1 MRIHWYLPT
10 KTSEISDLQ
19 NSNLASIRLRALP
32 SIRGLKKKGLEVSH
46 GEENNPDKRLNVAIF
61 GKLGDPLDVENRTI
75 RWTEEIK
82 KLKAQGVIIVID
94 YTDHH
99 LLINSNM
106 TRFYVDN
113 INLADIVTVPSPKMI
128 ESLENLTKSKIVL
141 INDAIEI
148 DVTYPVKKNNIIK
161 EVLWFGSKSNL
172 KYLVEYLEKIEL
184 CSELNINVL
193 IDKKGMQWLSATELK
208 NKTKINIKI
217 NIWSLVELVEVAKK
231 CDFCI
236 IPSDISDVRKSGA
249 GANRLITSLALG
261 LPVLATN
268 LSSYK
273 PYDEYYLDIE
283 KNNIKKMIRNLD
295 HMQNIVIQAQ
305 RNIIEEFT
313 IEAIGEKWYE
323 IIKN

>member
-1 MRIHWYLPT
+1 MSQYLG
-10 KTSEISDLQ
+10 SW
-19 NSNLASIRLRALP
+19 
-32 SIRGLKKKGLEVSH
+32 
-46 GEENNPDKRLNVAIF
+46 
-61 GKLGDPLDVENRTI
+61 GDPLDVENRTI

-283 KNNIKKMIRNLD
+283 KNNIEKMIRNLD

-323 IIKN
+323 SIIN